1 MDNEILLE
9 LLKSYI
15 EEHEISTREILE
27 AVNNSASYLLKD
39 ITKELVKKTSKRFE
53 ETAEPEENYDIPDD
67 PEDDDDEEEE
77 EEEEEKKTEH
87 VEIPKPNIRIIGTFK
102 TSERFDELDEIPRLE
117 NGEVDYWKASKML
130 CEKDGGRLPTMK
142 ELAEIAS
149 YMYQTKIDEFEDK
162 YDLKVI
168 NKLIPFGGFWSST
181 EVSANAALRRVIY
194 SDGSTWGEGYRD
206 NGYVP
211 LCVGD

>member
-9 LLKSYI
+9 LLESYI

-39 ITKELVKKTSKRFE
+39 ITKELIKKTSKRFE
-53 ETAEPEENYDIPDD
+53 KTAEPEENYDIPDD
-67 PEDDDDEEEE
+67 DD
-77 EEEEEKKTEH
+77 EEEEKKTEH
-87 VEIPKPNIRIIGTFK
+87 VEIPKPNIRIIGTFN
-102 TSERFDELDEIPRLE
+102 TSDRLDELDEIPRLE
-117 NGEVDYWKASKML
+117 NGEIDYWLASKLL

-149 YMYQTKIDEFEDK
+149 YMYQVEIGEFEDK
-162 YDLKVI
+162 WDLDLQDE
-168 NKLIPFGGFWSST
+168 LIPLDGYWSSS
-181 EVSANAALRRVIY
+181 ESSAVYAYRRY
-194 SDGSTWGEGYRD
+194 FGTANSFWYRD
-206 NGYVP
+206 ERYYGYKS